1 MDTLLAIY
9 LDKTKESPE
18 DTMMVVVTVAV
29 TDCSVAELMVDM
41 TGVWMVV
48 PMAVSTVALM
58 AVCLDN
64 DSVEMWAVVTVV
76 WSAVS

>member
-1 MDTLLAIY
+1 MAIY

-41 TGVWMVV
+41 RVVWMVV
-48 PMAVSTVALM
+48 PMAVYSDIEMVEQLAVMM
-58 AVCLDN
+58 AA
-64 DSVEMWAVVTVV
+64 SMVE
-76 WSAVS
+76 

>member
-1 MDTLLAIY
+1 MLAIY

-29 TDCSVAELMVDM
+29 TDYSVAELMVDM

-48 PMAVSTVALM
+48 PMAVDSDIEMVEQLAVMM
-58 AVCLDN
+58 AA
-64 DSVEMWAVVTVV
+64 SMVE
-76 WSAVS
+76 

>member
-48 PMAVSTVALM
+48 PMVVCSDIEMVEQLAVMM
-58 AVCLDN
+58 AA
-64 DSVEMWAVVTVV
+64 SMVE
-76 WSAVS
+76 

>member
-48 PMAVSTVALM
+48 PMVVDSDIEMVEQLAVMM
-58 AVCLDN
+58 AA
-64 DSVEMWAVVTVV
+64 SMVE
-76 WSAVS
+76 

>member
-41 TGVWMVV
+41 RVVWMVV
-48 PMAVSTVALM
+48 PMAVYSDIEMVEQLAVMM
-58 AVCLDN
+58 AA
-64 DSVEMWAVVTVV
+64 SMVE
-76 WSAVS
+76 